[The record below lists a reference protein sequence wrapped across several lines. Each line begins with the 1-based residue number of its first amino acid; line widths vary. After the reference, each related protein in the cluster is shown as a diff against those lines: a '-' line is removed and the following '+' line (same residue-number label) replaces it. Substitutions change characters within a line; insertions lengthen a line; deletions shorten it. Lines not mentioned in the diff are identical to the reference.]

1 MTLDP
6 QLAEIL
12 AIAEKAGR
20 PPLES
25 LPVPEARREYKKRAD
40 TFGLPEAGMRAVAE
54 RGIAGPAGPVPVR
67 LYVPAG
73 VPDPSPLLVFIH
85 GGGWT
90 VGDRDTHDRA
100 CRYLAEKARCR
111 VASVD
116 YRLAPEHPFPAAVED
131 CWAAYLAIAGD
142 PAAWNADPSRIA
154 VGGDSA
160 GGNLAAVV
168 AQIALA
174 RRAPAPCLQLLIYPA
189 VDMEGAYASVER
201 FAKGYLLTKTMIDS
215 FMGHYT
221 PEAAMRRDPRASP
234 LLARELSGLPPAFV
248 QTAGFDPLQD
258 EGAAYAKALAAA
270 GVAAE
275 HKHYPALVHGYLQLA
290 GHSKGARTAVDD
302 AAAALRRAFTLAP
315 PRAS

>member
-25 LPVPEARREYKKRAD
+25 LPVAEARREYRKRAD
-40 TFGLPEAGMRAVAE
+40 TFGLPAAEMFAVVE
-54 RGIAGPAGPVPVR
+54 RSVAGPAGPIPVRYYVPV
-67 LYVPAG
+67 G
-73 VPDPSPLLVFIH
+73 VPDPSPLLVFFH

-90 VGDRDTHDRA
+90 VGDCDTHDRA
-100 CRYLAEKARCR
+100 CRYLAAHARCR

-131 CWAAYLAIAGD
+131 CWAAYAAIAGAPGPWDAD
-142 PAAWNADPSRIA
+142 PARIA

-168 AQIALA
+168 AQIAA
-174 RRAPAPCLQLLIYPA
+174 DASRRSQKKAPCFQLLIYPA
-189 VDMEGAYASVER
+189 VDMAGTYASIGR
-201 FAKGYLLTKTMIDS
+201 FGKGYLLTKTMIDS
-215 FMGHYT
+215 FMGYYT
-221 PEAAMRRDPRASP
+221 PKPEMRRDARASP
-234 LLARELSGLPPAFV
+234 LLAKGLAGLPPAFV

-258 EGAAYAKALAAA
+258 EGGAYAKALAAA

-275 HKHYPALVHGYLQLA
+275 HRHYPALVHGYLQLA
-290 GHSKGARTAVDD
+290 GYSKGARTAVDD
-302 AAAALRRAFTLAP
+302 AAAALRRAFGT
-315 PRAS
+315 

>member
-25 LPVPEARREYKKRAD
+25 LPVADARREYRKRAD
-40 TFGLPEAGMRAVAE
+40 TFGLPAAE
-54 RGIAGPAGPVPVR
+54 MFATMERSVAGPAGPLPVR
-67 LYVPAG
+67 LYVPVG
-73 VPDPSPLLVFIH
+73 VLDPSPLLVFFH

-100 CRYLAEKARCR
+100 CRYFADKARCR

-131 CWAAYLAIAGD
+131 CWAAFAAITRD
-142 PAAWNADPSRIA
+142 PKPWDADPRRIA

-168 AQIALA
+168 AQMAKAKKALA
-174 RRAPAPCLQLLIYPA
+174 PCFQLLIYPA
-189 VDMEGAYASVER
+189 VDMAGIHASIER
-201 FAKGYLLTKTMIDS
+201 FGTGYLLTKPMIDA

-234 LLARELSGLPPAFV
+234 LLTRDLAGLPPAFL

-258 EGAAYAKALAAA
+258 EGGAYAKALAGA

-290 GHSKGARTAVDD
+290 GYSNGARTAVDD
-302 AAAALRRAFTLAP
+302 AAAALRRAFGT
-315 PRAS
+315 

>member
-12 AIAEKAGR
+12 EIAAKAGR
-20 PPLES
+20 PPLDA
-25 LPVPEARREYKKRAD
+25 LPVADARREYKKRAD
-40 TFGLPEAGMRAVAE
+40 TFGLAPAEMFAVVE
-54 RGIAGPAGPVPVR
+54 RSIAGPAGPVPVR
-67 LYVPAG
+67 LYVPVG
-73 VPDPSPLLVFIH
+73 CPDPSPFLVFFH

-100 CRYLAEKARCR
+100 CRFLAEAARCR

-131 CWAAYLAIAGD
+131 CWAAYESIAGNV
-142 PAAWNADPSRIA
+142 AAWDADPRRIA

-168 AQIALA
+168 AQIAKA
-174 RRAPAPCLQLLIYPA
+174 RREPAPCFQLLIYPA
-189 VDMEGAYASVER
+189 TDMAGTYPSIAA
-201 FAKGYLLTKTMIDS
+201 FGKGYLLTQSMIES
-215 FMGHYT
+215 FMGYYT
-221 PEAAMRRDPRASP
+221 PEPAARRDPRASP
-234 LLARELSGLPPAFV
+234 LLGNLAGLAPAFV

-270 GVAAE
+270 GVRAE
-275 HKHYPALVHGYLQLA
+275 HRHYPSLVHGYLQLA
-290 GHSKGARTAVDD
+290 GYCKAARAAVDD
-302 AAAALRRAFTLAP
+302 AAKALRAALAA
-315 PRAS
+315 

>member
-1 MTLDP
+1 MTLDQ

-12 AIAEKAGR
+12 EIAKKAGR
-20 PPLES
+20 PPLEA
-25 LPVPEARREYKKRAD
+25 LPVAEARREYKKRAD
-40 TFGLPEAGMRAVAE
+40 TFGLPPAEMFAVVE
-54 RGIAGPAGPVPVR
+54 RSVAGPAGAIPVR
-67 LYVPAG
+67 LYVPVG
-73 VPDPSPLLVFIH
+73 CPDPSPFLVFFH

-100 CRYLAEKARCR
+100 CRHLAAAARCR
-111 VASVD
+111 VASID

-131 CWAAYLAIAGD
+131 CWAAYAAIAGGGTAWDAD
-142 PAAWNADPSRIA
+142 PARIA

-168 AQIALA
+168 AQLA
-174 RRAPAPCLQLLIYPA
+174 RAKGGPAPCFQLLIYPA
-189 VDMEGAYASVER
+189 VDMAGTYASIER
-201 FAKGYLLTKTMIDS
+201 FGRGYLLTKAMIDS

-221 PEAAMRRDPRASP
+221 PDAEMRRDPRASP
-234 LLARELSGLPPAFV
+234 LLARDLRGLPPALV

-275 HKHYPALVHGYLQLA
+275 HRHYPGLIHGYLQLA
-290 GHSKGARTAVDD
+290 GFCKAAREAVDD
-302 AAAALRRAFTLAP
+302 AAAALRAAFGAG
-315 PRAS
+315 

>member
-40 TFGLPEAGMRAVAE
+40 TFGLPVAE
-54 RGIAGPAGPVPVR
+54 LFAVVERGVAGPAGPVPVR
-67 LYVPAG
+67 LYVPVG
-73 VPDPSPLLVFIH
+73 VLDPAPLLVFFH

-100 CRYLAEKARCR
+100 CRYLALKARCR
-111 VASVD
+111 IASVD

-131 CWAAYLAIAGD
+131 CWAAYAAIAGA
-142 PAAWNADPSRIA
+142 PAAWDADPRRIA

-168 AQIALA
+168 AQLALENK
-174 RRAPAPCLQLLIYPA
+174 APCFQLLIYPA
-189 VDMEGAYASVER
+189 VDMAGAYASIER
-201 FAKGYLLTKTMIDS
+201 FGKGYLLTKTMIDS

-221 PEAAMRRDPRASP
+221 PAAAMRRDPRASP
-234 LLARELSGLPPAFV
+234 LLARALAGLPPAFV

-290 GHSKGARTAVDD
+290 GYSPGARIAVDD
-302 AAAALRRAFTLAP
+302 AAAALRRAFGT
-315 PRAS
+315 

>member
-20 PPLES
+20 PPLEA
-25 LPVPEARREYKKRAD
+25 LTPDAARREYRKRAD
-40 TFGLPEAGMRAVAE
+40 TFGLPEAAMKAIEE
-54 RGIAGPAGPVPVR
+54 RTVGGPAGAVPVR
-67 LYVPAG
+67 LYVPAMPASG
-73 VPDPSPLLVFIH
+73 LLVFFH

-100 CRYLAEKARCR
+100 CRYFAQEARCR

-131 CWAAYLAIAGD
+131 CWAAWRAIASD
-142 PAAWNADPSRIA
+142 PAAWGAAPNKLA

-168 AQIALA
+168 AQIAK
-174 RRAPAPCLQLLIYPA
+174 RERIQAPCFQLLIYPA
-189 VDMEGAYASVER
+189 VDFTVPYASIEKFGR
-201 FAKGYLLTKTMIDS
+201 GYLLTKSMIDS
-215 FMGHYT
+215 FMGYYL
-221 PEAAMRRDPRASP
+221 PDPALRADPRASP
-234 LLARELSGLPPAFV
+234 LRAAALAGLAPAFV

-258 EGAAYAKALAAA
+258 EGGAYAKALAAA
-270 GVAAE
+270 GVTVE
-275 HKHYPALVHGYLQLA
+275 HRHYPGLVHGYLQLA
-290 GHSKGARTAVDD
+290 GYSPAARAAVDD
-302 AAAALRRAFTLAP
+302 AAGVLKAALAA
-315 PRAS
+315 

>member
-25 LPVPEARREYKKRAD
+25 LPVAEARREYRKRAD
-40 TFGLPEAGMRAVAE
+40 TFGLPVAE
-54 RGIAGPAGPVPVR
+54 MFATMERGVAGPAGPGPVR
-67 LYVPAG
+67 PYLAG
-73 VPDPSPLLVFIH
+73 GGLDPFPLLGFFPR
-85 GGGWT
+85 GGWT

-100 CRYLAEKARCR
+100 CRHFAEKARCR

-131 CWAAYLAIAGD
+131 CWAAFAAIAGD
-142 PAAWNADPSRIA
+142 PKPWDADPRRIA

-168 AQIALA
+168 AQLAKARKALA
-174 RRAPAPCLQLLIYPA
+174 PCFQLLIYPA
-189 VDMEGAYASVER
+189 VDMAGAYGSIER
-201 FAKGYLLTKTMIDS
+201 FGKGYLLTKAMIDA

-234 LLARELSGLPPAFV
+234 ALTRDLAGLPPAFV

-258 EGAAYAKALAAA
+258 EGGAYARALAAA

-275 HKHYPALVHGYLQLA
+275 HRHYPGLVHGYLQLA
-290 GHSKGARTAVDD
+290 GYSKGARTAVDD
-302 AAAALRRAFTLAP
+302 AAAALRRAFGT
-315 PRAS
+315 

>member
-25 LPVPEARREYKKRAD
+25 LPVAEARREYRKRAD
-40 TFGLPEAGMRAVAE
+40 MFGLPPAE
-54 RGIAGPAGPVPVR
+54 MFATMERSVAGPAGPVPVR
-67 LYVPAG
+67 FYVPVG
-73 VPDPSPLLVFIH
+73 VPDPSPLLVFFH

-90 VGDRDTHDRA
+90 VGDCDTHDRA
-100 CRYLAEKARCR
+100 CRHFAEKARCR

-116 YRLAPEHPFPAAVED
+116 YRLAPEHRFPAAVED
-131 CWAAYLAIAGD
+131 CWAAYAAIAGD
-142 PAAWNADPSRIA
+142 PGRWDADPRRIA

-168 AQIALA
+168 AQMAKA
-174 RRAPAPCLQLLIYPA
+174 GKAPAPCFQLLIYPA
-189 VDMEGAYASVER
+189 VDMAGVYASIGR
-201 FAKGYLLTKTMIDS
+201 FGKGYLLTKSMIDS
-215 FMGHYT
+215 FLAHYA
-221 PEAAMRRDPRASP
+221 PETAMRRDPRASP
-234 LLARELSGLPPAFV
+234 LLAGSLAGLPPAFV

-258 EGAAYAKALAAA
+258 EGAAYARALAAA

-275 HKHYPALVHGYLQLA
+275 HRHYAGLVHGYLQLA
-290 GHSKGARTAVDD
+290 GYSKEARTAVDD
-302 AAAALRRAFTLAP
+302 AAAALRRTF
-315 PRAS
+315 RE